1 MRAALYARY
10 STDNQSDTSVED
22 QLVLCRR
29 FAEKVGARVVREYS
43 DAAISGQAIGNRP
56 GVRGLVEAARRGEC
70 DLVIAEHTDRLSRA
84 GSGGWEIYED
94 LKALGVRY
102 VTVNQG
108 EITAMHVGMSGTMS
122 VVMIEEG
129 A

>member
-29 FAEKVGARVVREYS
+29 FAEKVGARVVHEYS

-56 GVRGLVEAARRGEC
+56 GVRALVEAARRGEAIWSSPSTLTAC
-70 DLVIAEHTDRLSRA
+70 RARQRRLGDLRRPEIARRA
-84 GSGGWEIYED
+84 LRHRQPG
-94 LKALGVRY
+94 
-102 VTVNQG
+102 
-108 EITAMHVGMSGTMS
+108 
-122 VVMIEEG
+122 
-129 A
+129 